1 MAASRETEKPSSGGS
16 NESETSELTVS
27 PSFCPSAS
35 TVTTQTPDGYRPS
48 SARSSSGSTT
58 PSARGLDRVA
68 PDLGDRGT
76 ACEPQSEIE
85 VGAEVPDHLADALLA
100 AGREAPHERT
110 AGPDGGRPQPHPP
123 KNARP

>member
-48 SARSSSGSTT
+48 SARSSSGSTP
-58 PSARGLDRVA
+58 PSARGFDRVA

-100 AGREAPHERT
+100 AGREAPHVRT
-110 AGPDGGRPQPHPP
+110 AEPDGGRTESQGTEHV
-123 KNARP
+123 R